1 MKKLDLFYCTQC
13 ITASTRPAISFNKNG
28 ICSACDNSEKKINV
42 NWKKRKLEFQ
52 KVLKK
57 HKKLNINNDY
67 DCIVPVSGGKD
78 SVYQTYLLKKV
89 YKMRPLAITWKTPA
103 RTLQGEKNLNA
114 LKNIGVDHVD
124 FSINPKII
132 NLIRKK
138 SFIKFGDSSYLD
150 HLCIYNL
157 IPNLALKFKIPL
169 VVWGEN
175 PYFEYGGSKKNSTER
190 TQNLTMIKK
199 HDVLKNFSSE
209 KWIGRVI
216 SKKDITSFSTPNEEK
231 LKLLRY
237 EPIYLGYYFPWDIKT
252 NITIAKKAGFTGR
265 KAGPIMGLYSEADI
279 DCINIVIHHY
289 FKWLKFGF
297 NRITDNASNEIRKG
311 RMSREQ
317 AIKLAKKFDGVKPPM
332 EYISHFCKQIN
343 ITEDFFWKIANK
355 FRNKKIWKRDE
366 KKRWYIQNWIGG
378 DKKPDKFPHTKLSNK
393 EKINLNN

>member
-1 MKKLDLFYCTQC
+1 MKKLELFYCTQC
-13 ITASTRPAISFNKNG
+13 ITASTRPAISFNTSG
-28 ICSACDNSEKKINV
+28 VCSACDNLKRNFNI
-42 NWKKRKLEFQ
+42 NWKKRKVEFI
-52 KVLKK
+52 KILKK

-78 SVYQTYLLKKV
+78 SIYQTYLLKKV
-89 YKMRPLAITWKTPA
+89 YKMKPLAITWKTPA

-114 LKNIGVDHVD
+114 LKNIGVDHID

-175 PYFEYGGSKKNSTER
+175 PYFEYGGSKKNSAER
-190 TQNLTMIKK
+190 TQNLSMIKK
-199 HDVLKNFSSE
+199 HDILKNFSTE
-209 KWIGRVI
+209 KWIGGAI
-216 SKKDITSFSTPNEEK
+216 SKKDITSFSTPNEKK

-237 EPIYLGYYFPWDIKT
+237 EPIYLGYYFPWDIKK

-265 KAGPIMGLYSEADI
+265 IAGPIMGLYSEADI

-366 KKRWYIQNWIGG
+366 KKQWYIKNWIGG
-378 DKKPDKFPHTKLSNK
+378 DKRPDKFPHTKISKK